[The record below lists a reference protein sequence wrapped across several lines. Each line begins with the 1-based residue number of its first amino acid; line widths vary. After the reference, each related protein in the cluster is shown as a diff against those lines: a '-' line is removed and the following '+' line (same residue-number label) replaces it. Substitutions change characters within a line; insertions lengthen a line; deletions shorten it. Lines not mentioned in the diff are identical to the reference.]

1 MWFAQDPTP
10 MVSLTP
16 AGPITVEQISETAT
30 SAVSL
35 SGPKVGLL
43 VIYFLVCTAL
53 IVCVTLRTNKS
64 EGLMQQSM
72 SAPSQP
78 TAKGKMTGEE
88 RLSDLTN
95 NLAYVFL
102 FLSMILAYIIKL

>member
-1 MWFAQDPTP
+1 MWFAQSPTP
-10 MVSLTP
+10 LATP
-16 AGPITVEQISETAT
+16 MPTPQ
-30 SAVSL
+30 
-35 SGPKVGLL
+35 
-43 VIYFLVCTAL
+43 VIYEQVGQAGATGGLAGWKLALLALYFLICAAL
-53 IVCVTLRTNKS
+53 IICVTLRTNKS

-72 SAPSQP
+72 SGPSQP

-102 FLSMILAYIIKL
+102 FLSMIVASVIRL

>member
-43 VIYFLVCTAL
+43 VIYFLV
-53 IVCVTLRTNKS
+53 
-64 EGLMQQSM
+64 
-72 SAPSQP
+72 
-78 TAKGKMTGEE
+78 
-88 RLSDLTN
+88 
-95 NLAYVFL
+95 
-102 FLSMILAYIIKL
+102 

>member
-10 MVSLTP
+10 LVTATP
-16 AGPITVEQISETAT
+16 VGPITVEQINEVAT
-30 SAVSL
+30 TGL
-35 SGPKVGLL
+35 SGPKLGLL
-43 VIYFLVCTAL
+43 GLYFLVCAAL
-53 IVCVTLRTNKS
+53 IICVTLRTSKS

-72 SAPSQP
+72 SAPSAP

-95 NLAYVFL
+95 NLAYAFL
-102 FLSMILAYIIKL
+102 FLSMIVAYVIKL

>member
-1 MWFAQDPTP
+1 MWFAQTSTP
-10 MVSLTP
+10 LPLETP
-16 AGPITVEQISETAT
+16 NIVVEQIAQTGGTGLA
-30 SAVSL
+30 AWIL
-35 SGPKVGLL
+35 GLL
-43 VIYFLVCTAL
+43 AIYFLVCAAL

-78 TAKGKMTGEE
+78 TSKGKMTGEE

-95 NLAYVFL
+95 NLASVFL
-102 FLSMILAYIIKL
+102 FLSMILASVIRL

>member
-1 MWFAQDPTP
+1 MWFAQSPTP
-10 MVSLTP
+10 LAPLPTP
-16 AGPITVEQISETAT
+16 DIVVEQLNQAGAT
-30 SAVSL
+30 
-35 SGPKVGLL
+35 GGLAGWKL
-43 VIYFLVCTAL
+43 ALLTLYFVVCAAL

-95 NLAYVFL
+95 NLAYAFL
-102 FLSMILAYIIKL
+102 FLSMIVASVIRL

>member
-10 MVSLTP
+10 LISATP
-16 AGPITVEQISETAT
+16 VGPITVEQISDVAAT
-30 SAVSL
+30 PGL
-35 SGPKVGLL
+35 SGMKLALLGL
-43 VIYFLVCTAL
+43 YFTVCAAL

-72 SAPSQP
+72 SAPSAP

-95 NLAYVFL
+95 NLAYAFL